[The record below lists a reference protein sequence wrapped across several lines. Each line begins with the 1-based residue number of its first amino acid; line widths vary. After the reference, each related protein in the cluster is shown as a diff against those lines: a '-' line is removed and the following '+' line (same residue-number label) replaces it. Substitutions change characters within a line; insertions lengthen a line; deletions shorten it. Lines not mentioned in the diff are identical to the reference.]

1 MPVDRD
7 RMYLVLFSVYVTI
20 LVVATIGELCDID
33 AILKRLLAQPPTQ
46 PS

>member
-20 LVVATIGELCDID
+20 LVVATIGELFDID
-33 AILKRLLAQPPTQ
+33 AILNVFDVKRLF
-46 PS
+46 SS